1 MSDFMAEHVVRL
13 DTEYEA
19 ILNKRDAVFRE
30 LTAIRTAH
38 HFMVYEQKYNKL
50 PSAPRCVHHRQM
62 ERFFLKKH
70 PLLERGSEVM
80 LDMLEPFSERMQDE
94 FDELLGAKSVMRTS
108 SSMLMEFAPKRFWRG
123 IADGGEGVVRYYNEL
138 KRFFETPLSSIIID
152 KRKSSHLER
161 TAREVL
167 ALRSE
172 LAAIRAENGELR
184 SRVVTLEAAT
194 SARASWVTAHGSP
207 AVQNRKR
214 AASSTHDLKC

>member
-1 MSDFMAEHVVRL
+1 
-13 DTEYEA
+13 
-19 ILNKRDAVFRE
+19 
-30 LTAIRTAH
+30 
-38 HFMVYEQKYNKL
+38 
-50 PSAPRCVHHRQM
+50 
-62 ERFFLKKH
+62 
-70 PLLERGSEVM
+70 
-80 LDMLEPFSERMQDE
+80 
-94 FDELLGAKSVMRTS
+94 
-108 SSMLMEFAPKRFWRG
+108 MEFAPKRFWRG

-138 KRFFETPLSSIIID
+138 KRFFETPLSSID
-152 KRKSSHLER
+152 KRKCSHLER

-194 SARASWVTAHGSP
+194 SARASWATAQGSP